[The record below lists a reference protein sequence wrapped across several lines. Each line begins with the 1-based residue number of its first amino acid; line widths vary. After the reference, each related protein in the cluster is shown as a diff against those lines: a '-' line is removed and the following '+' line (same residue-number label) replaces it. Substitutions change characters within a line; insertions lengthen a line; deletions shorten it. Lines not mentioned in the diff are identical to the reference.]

1 MKKLGFFKSIQ
12 FKFVLIY
19 TLLMLLAMQFVG
31 VFFTDQMENS
41 AVKNF
46 NSSLKQETNLLSY
59 NIGKAIKES
68 KEASKTDQADLR
80 NKIKDLLAGD
90 NIRNFKVV
98 EVLDQTGTILAT
110 SDPQKKNDVGRRT
123 NSQFKMRKVLTA
135 SHTEIN
141 SRRNDETGEKFQ
153 VATTPIVFDNT
164 QYGLLYI
171 EKSMDDVYS
180 NLYATNKILATG
192 TVLAL
197 ILTAFLGF
205 FLAKTITKP
214 LAQMQRQAMAIS
226 QGNFSRKVQKYDED
240 EIGQL
245 ALSFNNMTEKLKE
258 ANATTES
265 ERRKLRSV
273 LAYMTDGVI
282 ATDRDGHVIL
292 MNNRSEELLGVY
304 RQNVLGQ
311 SIIELL
317 KLQEDYT
324 VSGLYKIEDAI
335 NLDFSSEDKKEI
347 LRANFSVIKKD
358 NGAVNGIIAVLHDVT
373 EQEIIEMER
382 REFVSNVSHELRTPL
397 TTMRSYLEALQDGAV
412 LDEILRTKFLDV
424 TQTETER
431 MIRLVNDLLQLSKL
445 DAKDYT
451 IEQQRTDFVE
461 FLNRIIDRFEMSKKQ
476 NIRIKRNLPKNAI
489 IAYIDRD
496 KLTQVIDNIISN
508 AMKYS
513 PEGGAITFR
522 ILRVGD
528 FLKASISD
536 QGVGIPKDNL
546 DKVFRRFYRVDRA
559 RSRKLG
565 GTGLGLAIAK
575 EMIEAHGGKIWAE
588 SEWNKGT
595 TIIFTLP
602 LFKEDQKL

>member
-19 TLLMLLAMQFVG
+19 TLLMLLAMQLIG

-41 AVKNF
+41 ALKNF
-46 NSSLKQETNLLSY
+46 NSSLKQETYLLSY

-68 KEASKTDQADLR
+68 KDTSQTDETDMR
-80 NKIKDLLAGD
+80 NKIRDLLAGE
-90 NIRNFKVV
+90 NSRGFKVV
-98 EVLDQTGTILAT
+98 EVVDQTGIILAT
-110 SDPQKKNDVGRRT
+110 TNSQQSNEVGRRT
-123 NSQFKMRKVLTA
+123 NNNFIMKQVLQ
-135 SHTEIN
+135 
-141 SRRNDETGEKFQ
+141 ETGTNLTTKKDTVTGGKIQ
-153 VATTPIVFDNT
+153 VATTPIKFDNT
-164 QYGLLYI
+164 QYGILYI

-180 NLYATNKILATG
+180 NLYSINKILATA
-192 TVLAL
+192 TILAL
-197 ILTAFLGF
+197 LLTAILGF

-214 LAQMQRQAMAIS
+214 LAQMQRQAMAIA
-226 QGNFSRKVQKYDED
+226 QGNFTRKVQKYDED

-304 RQNVLGQ
+304 RQNVLGK
-311 SIIELL
+311 SIISLL
-317 KLQEDYT
+317 KLQDDHSVT
-324 VSGLYKIEDAI
+324 ALYKIEDAV
-335 NLDFSSEDKKEI
+335 NLDFSTDEKKQI

-358 NGAVNGIIAVLHDVT
+358 NGALNGIIAVLHDVT
-373 EQEIIEMER
+373 EQEIVEMER

-397 TTMRSYLEALQDGAV
+397 TTMRSYLEALQEGAV
-412 LDEILRTKFLDV
+412 LDEKLRTKFLDV
-424 TQTETER
+424 TQNETER

-445 DAKDYT
+445 DSKDYT
-451 IEQQRTDFVE
+451 IEQQRTDFIE

-476 NIRIKRNLPKNAI
+476 NIRIIRNLPKNVI

-513 PEGGAITFR
+513 PEGGAITFSV
-522 ILRVGD
+522 LRVGD
-528 FLKASISD
+528 YLKASISD

-546 DKVFRRFYRVDRA
+546 SKVFHRFYRVDRA

-575 EMIEAHGGKIWAE
+575 EMIEAHGGNIWAE

-595 TIIFTLP
+595 TITFTLP
-602 LFKEDQKL
+602 LFKEDQSL